1 MYHKWWSYDVWFL
14 RYGARQ
20 TEYFVILDQLFAL
33 LPPLPLTTTQ
43 KLKILKKW
51 KKTTTTTTKKKR
63 LDISLFYTIV
73 PKIMIIYH
81 TVPEIWHGTDVIFIF
96 HFGLFLPFYTPT
108 SPPQPEQPDKS
119 KLKKNPWRVHLF
131 TLVYQRFWLHDIR
144 FLKYGAW
151 QMDRRTEGQ
160 KKWHIEV
167 GVPPKIDQ

>member
-1 MYHKWWSYDVWFL
+1 MERDRQNILLFWTSFL
-14 RYGARQ
+14 PFY
-20 TEYFVILDQLFAL
+20 
-33 LPPLPLTTTQ
+33 PPLPLTTTQ

-108 SPPQPEQPDKS
+108 SPPQPEQPEKS
-119 KLKKNPWRVHLF
+119 KLKKKPLESSSFYTCV
-131 TLVYQRFWLHDIR
+131 
-144 FLKYGAW
+144 
-151 QMDRRTEGQ
+151 
-160 KKWHIEV
+160 
-167 GVPPKIDQ
+167 PKILIT